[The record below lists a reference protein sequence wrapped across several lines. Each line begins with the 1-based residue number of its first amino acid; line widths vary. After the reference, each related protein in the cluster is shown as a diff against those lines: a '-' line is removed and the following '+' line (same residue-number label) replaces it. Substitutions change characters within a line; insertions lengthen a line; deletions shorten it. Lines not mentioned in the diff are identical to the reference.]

1 MKKLLII
8 TCLLASIGGY
18 AARTLHTSNVATQPN
33 RQLATR
39 AGNCVAGNARAQLDI
54 NNVRTEMQNTGD
66 IWWDRGASVAR
77 YGVPK
82 LSQAD
87 LQTGKRQVNA
97 LFAGAIWVSGLRDG
111 NLAMA
116 AIRFST
122 SSNIQFWPGP
132 IQKNQATIESR
143 VCNKFDKFWT
153 VTSKEIVDHI
163 NGVATSDAIRNWP
176 GRGNSN
182 IIGPGLE
189 FSAAEF
195 GDEKM
200 APFYDKNANEIYEP
214 ADGEYPTIK
223 YTTILNE
230 ANYANQMIFWV
241 LNDVGNNHIGPD
253 ALPIGLQVN
262 CLAFAFASSDEL
274 NNMTFYTYE
283 VFNESTSALNQTY
296 MSQFVDCD
304 MGTYQDD
311 YIGCD
316 TSRDLGYCINADDFD
331 ENTTVP
337 GYEANVPIIGADF
350 FEGPDNPDGS
360 EIGMSSFSYFINIGG
375 SPLSDPSTDVE
386 HRNIQTGRARNGQ
399 RFTLGGNCITGTV
412 PTQYCFPGNPN
423 TPGEWSMCDANLPK
437 QDVRF
442 VQNSGPFEMESGS
455 SEVITVGMI
464 FVQPP
469 VGSYVGC
476 KVDVIKWLG
485 TASDKAQ
492 KLFDNK
498 FKASPGPDAPDL
510 KIIEEKNKL
519 FLTIDNPVG
528 SNNYREGYAKTD
540 IGITRGSLD
549 SLFKFEGYLIYQVLK
564 PSDATSFEQL
574 RNNPKNAALIRA
586 MDLKNNIVYPKQFV
600 DYGPVRVAIDSLPFK
615 NSGIERNLEI
625 TKDAFAQQG
634 QSDLVNNTT
643 YYFAVVAIAYNN
655 FKSGS
660 VEQSRQYKAS
670 DQVKIFS
677 ATPHDNNFYGLNAKT
692 RYFQNLPLTRVSG
705 KGHGSY
711 FIDII
716 KAHEDDIILGSNGF
730 RDSLTYEGGR
740 SPFSLVVNNPYKL
753 RDANFKLNIIDSSP
767 TPTSIFNTKKSY
779 YDLSITE
786 NGTTKV
792 ISSEF
797 NLDRENELSVFAE
810 ISGKLEP
817 YGVSISH
824 NVVTPIGRVPRDT
837 DNIFSVIGS
846 SLTYQD
852 STKKWLTLLS
862 DIDNQEYRDWIRA
875 GMERNT
881 ASSNTEQ
888 FASNYV
894 LSGSGANALRIYTDS
909 FERFGSILNR
919 SIAPY
924 CLADNRY
931 TTSASVTDANY
942 AGFAPGFKWDNI
954 ASDLQAVL
962 LSHQGPENNLDSL
975 FSVNIV
981 ITSDPNKWS
990 QCIVLETGDI
1000 VTYNIGGAL
1009 KGQIRQSPSLDKD
1022 LKTESPTE
1030 KGRSWFPGYAI
1041 NVETGERMNI
1051 YFGENSHRPGRKMI
1065 WDPNEVITSVL
1076 GDPVLG
1082 GSHFVYVT
1090 NTPYD
1095 GGDKDHQFLTAN
1107 FNVTTGSANN
1117 LRLSPIYRNFYKSL
1131 IWTFVPMTDSAERMT
1146 DGNDN
1151 YKVPNNEISIKVRI
1165 QRPFE
1170 LYKDNGTG
1178 QSEYI
1183 FSTAGLQP
1191 TTSFRARLDS
1201 SFNSM
1206 RIVPNPYNA
1215 YSAYEGDLTAA
1226 NFVKFIG
1233 VPKNS
1238 TISIF
1243 TIDGTLVRKIKLA
1256 EEGVDNYFGANTN
1269 QLNIDNSYTW
1279 DMRTAGGILIASGVY
1294 TVHVSSPTMG
1304 EKVMKLFAT
1313 MRALDVSNF

>member
-8 TCLLASIGGY
+8 SCLLASIVGF
-18 AARTLHTSNVATQPN
+18 AARTEVTNNTAAQPN
-33 RQLATR
+33 RQLTAR

-54 NNVRTEMQNTGD
+54 NNVRTELQNTGD
-66 IWWDRGASVAR
+66 IWWDRGASTAR

-116 AIRFST
+116 AIRFS
-122 SSNIQFWPGP
+122 SSTNVQFWPGP
-132 IQKNQATIESR
+132 IERGQATIESR

-153 VTSKEIVDHI
+153 VTSKEILDHI
-163 NGVATSDAIRNWP
+163 NGRGTSDAIANWP
-176 GRGNSN
+176 GQGNAN

-200 APFYDKNANEIYEP
+200 APFYDKDADGIYEP

-223 YTTILNE
+223 YTTILDE

-262 CLAFAFASSDEL
+262 CLAFAFKSSDEL
-274 NNMTFYTYE
+274 DNMTFYTYE
-283 VFNESTSALNQTY
+283 IFNESLSALNQAY
-296 MSQFVDCD
+296 MSQFVDSD
-304 MGTYQDD
+304 MGNYNDD

-316 TSRDLGYCINADDFD
+316 TSRDLGFCVNADDLD

-337 GYEANVPIIGADF
+337 GYETNVPIIGADF

-360 EIGMSSFSYFINIGG
+360 EIGMSSFSYFVNATG

-399 RFTLGGNCITGTV
+399 RFTVGGNCITGTV
-412 PTQYCFPGNPN
+412 PTQYCFPGDPFK
-423 TPGEWSMCDANLPK
+423 TGEWSMCNANLPK

-442 VQNSGPFEMESGS
+442 VQNSGPFEMETGS
-455 SEVITVGMI
+455 SEVVTVGMI
-464 FVQPP
+464 FVQPA

-476 KVDVIKWLG
+476 KVDIDKWLG
-485 TASDKAQ
+485 SASDKAQ
-492 KLFDNK
+492 RLFDSK
-498 FKASPGPDAPDL
+498 FKSTPGPSAPDF

-519 FLTIDNPVG
+519 FLTIDNTVG
-528 SNNYREGYAKTD
+528 SNNFREGYRLTD
-540 IGITRGSLD
+540 LSISKGSLD
-549 SLFKFEGYLIYQVLK
+549 SVFKFEGYLVYQILDPSKATTFELLRSNSTNAVLIK
-564 PSDATSFEQL
+564 
-574 RNNPKNAALIRA
+574 A
-586 MDLKNNIVYPKQFV
+586 MDLKNDVVYPKQFV
-600 DYGPVRVAIDSLPFK
+600 NYGSVKVAIDSLPFT
-615 NSGIERNLEI
+615 NSGIDRQLEI
-625 TKDAFAQQG
+625 TRDAFAQQG
-634 QSDLVNNTT
+634 QTGLVNNTT
-643 YYFAVVAIAYNN
+643 YYFAVVAVAYNN
-655 FKSGS
+655 FVSPSGLVS
-660 VEQSRQYKAS
+660 QNKQYKVS
-670 DQVKIFS
+670 SEIKILAGS
-677 ATPHDNNFYGLNAKT
+677 PHDLNFYGMTPKAA
-692 RYFQNLPLTRVSG
+692 YFQNIPITRISG

-711 FIDII
+711 FLDII
-716 KAHEDDIILGSNGF
+716 KSHEDDIILGTSGF

-740 SPFSLVVNNPYKL
+740 SPFKVIVNNPYKL
-753 RDANFKLNIIDSSP
+753 RNANFKINIIDSSP
-767 TPTSIFNTKKSY
+767 TPTNIFNGTKSY
-779 YDLSITE
+779 YDVSITE
-786 NGTTKV
+786 NGTTKE

-797 NLDRENELSVFAE
+797 NLDRDNELSVFAE

-817 YGVSISH
+817 YGVSIVH
-824 NVVTPIGRVPRDT
+824 DVVSPIGRVPRNNGKIYD
-837 DNIFSVIGS
+837 VIGS
-846 SLTYQD
+846 TISYQD
-852 STKKWLTLLS
+852 STKKWLTLMS
-862 DIDNQEYRDWIRA
+862 DIDNQEYRDWIRS
-875 GMERNT
+875 GTERNSANT
-881 ASSNTEQ
+881 NTEQ

-894 LSGSGANALRIYTDS
+894 LSGANRVYTDS
-909 FERFGSILNR
+909 FKRFTEILKR
-919 SIAPY
+919 TVAPY

-931 TTSASVTDANY
+931 TTSSTNNNANY
-942 AGFAPGFKWDNI
+942 GSFAPGFKWDNI
-954 ASDLQAVL
+954 ASDLPAVIAN
-962 LSHQGPENNLDSL
+962 HQGPENNLDSL
-975 FSVNIV
+975 YSVNIV
-981 ITSDPNKWS
+981 ITSDPAKWS

-1000 VTYNIGGAL
+1000 PTYNIGGAL

-1051 YFGENSHRPGRKMI
+1051 YFGENSHRPGLKMV
-1065 WDPNEVITSVL
+1065 WDPNDIITSPL
-1076 GDPVLG
+1076 GDPIIG

-1131 IWTFVPMTDSAERMT
+1131 IWTFVPLADSAERMT
-1146 DGNDN
+1146 DAAGN

-1165 QRPFE
+1165 QKPFE
-1170 LYKDNGTG
+1170 LYKDNGTS

-1191 TTSFRARLDS
+1191 ISNVRERLDS

-1215 YSAYEGDLTAA
+1215 YSTYEENLTAA

-1238 TISIF
+1238 TVSIF

-1256 EEGVDNYFGANTN
+1256 EEGLDNYYGASLTDN

-1279 DMRTAGGILIASGVY
+1279 DMRTTGGILIASGVY